1 MRKLFPVLHEPN
13 YKGEKEFIP
22 WEVIAPHET
31 QACEKHGQ
39 SLERLASRGG
49 LSYREMLAVL
59 RDRGF
64 DYENG
69 NRFADIQYEFAVLRI
84 VRDFYTKGY
93 DDIDYMQYAV
103 KSADFKSQQGGG
115 HD

>member
-31 QACEKHGQ
+31 QAYENHGQ

-59 RDRGF
+59 RDRVF